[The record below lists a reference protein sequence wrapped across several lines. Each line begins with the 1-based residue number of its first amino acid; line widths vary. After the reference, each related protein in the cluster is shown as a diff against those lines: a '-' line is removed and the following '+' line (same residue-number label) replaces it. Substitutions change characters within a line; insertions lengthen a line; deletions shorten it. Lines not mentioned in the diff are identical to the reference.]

1 MTHLNENLSA
11 YLDGELEGP
20 ALIEAEAHLA
30 ECAACREEL
39 ESLRRLVRRAK
50 ALDERPPE
58 HDLWAGIARQ
68 LSTPDT
74 SDVVPI
80 GSRRRRFAFTVPQLA
95 AAAVA
100 LMALSAGVASL
111 AVKRETAARVAAT
124 QVPVRAQ
131 LVSATPNSPADQT
144 VASYDSAINGMQS
157 LVQSRQLDTATARV
171 VRQSLAVIDSAIFQA
186 RAALARDP
194 NNMYLN
200 GQLQRTLD
208 RKLDVLRQVVTMPT
222 AS

>member
-1 MTHLNENLSA
+1 MTEHLDERLSA
-11 YLDGELEGP
+11 YLDGELDD
-20 ALIEAEAHLA
+20 AARIEADAHLA
-30 ECAACREEL
+30 ECAACREDL

-50 ALDERPPE
+50 ALDDRPPE
-58 HDLWAGIARQ
+58 MDLWSGIARQ

-80 GSRRRRFAFTVPQLA
+80 GSRRRRFTFTAPQLA

-111 AVKRETAARVAAT
+111 AVKRAAAPAPFAVPAPRTAI
-124 QVPVRAQ
+124 VRA
-131 LVSATPNSPADQT
+131 STGSPADQT
-144 VASYDSAINGMQS
+144 VASYDSAIGGMQA
-157 LVQSRQLDTATARV
+157 LVASRRLDTATARV
-171 VRQSLAVIDSAIFQA
+171 VRQSLAVIDSAILQA
-186 RAALARDP
+186 RNALARDP

-208 RKLDVLRQVVTMPT
+208 RKLDVLRQVVTMPA